1 LPEPTETR
9 RPWSVDGETAH
20 LPQPAASGGPADPLL
35 PGSDVDGIA
44 ARVRRECAAQGI
56 PEKVEEQVILAKI
69 VTLAY
74 EGVATPSR
82 RP

>member
-1 LPEPTETR
+1 LPEPTGTKR
-9 RPWSVDGETAH
+9 HLSVDGVTAR
-20 LPQPAASGGPADPLL
+20 LPQPAASGGPTDFLPPGADA
-35 PGSDVDGIA
+35 DGIA

-56 PEKVEEQVILAKI
+56 PEKVEDQVILAKV